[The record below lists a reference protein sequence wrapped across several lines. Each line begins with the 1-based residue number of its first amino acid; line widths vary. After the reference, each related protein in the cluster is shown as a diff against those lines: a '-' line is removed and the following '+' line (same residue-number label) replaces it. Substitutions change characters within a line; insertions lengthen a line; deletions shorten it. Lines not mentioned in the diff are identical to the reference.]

1 MNIRVFEQLYYPRSV
16 PSVET
21 PSPARSDSTRT
32 VPRLLGQPPIPV
44 RVRVPFSRTNDP
56 EFRLSA
62 GACVIGA
69 GARADVIVDDD
80 TISREHLAMNLV
92 PEGVLVRDLGSRNG
106 TYYNGHRITTMV
118 LSADASLR
126 LGKVEVRVTFDTD
139 LLADAEALE
148 TYGALE
154 ARSPQMRKLFGLL
167 RRLEGTLVS
176 VLLVGESGTG
186 KELIARAVHEKS
198 SVSAGPLVTLN
209 CGAMQSNLVRSE
221 LFGHRRGAF
230 TGAVEHR
237 LGAFQQADGGT
248 LFLDEIGELPLDVQ
262 PVLLRALQERE
273 VTPLGETSPRT
284 VNARVI
290 AATHRDLAEMVAEG
304 TFREDLYYRLNVIRL
319 DLPPLRERPE
329 DVQLLALSAARSR
342 GVAELPESVL
352 QALHAHT
359 WPGNVRELKHAI
371 EAYVAL
377 GSLPALSR
385 PLLQNFEL
393 ALGDQ
398 LDVQQPYETLKRE
411 FLDVFLTSYLKK
423 LMATTGGNVSQASR
437 MSGLERSYLNKL
449 VNLHRL
455 R

>member
-1 MNIRVFEQLYYPRSV
+1 
-16 PSVET
+16 
-21 PSPARSDSTRT
+21 
-32 VPRLLGQPPIPV
+32 
-44 RVRVPFSRTNDP
+44 
-56 EFRLSA
+56 
-62 GACVIGA
+62 
-69 GARADVIVDDD
+69 
-80 TISREHLAMNLV
+80 
-92 PEGVLVRDLGSRNG
+92 
-106 TYYNGHRITTMV
+106 
-118 LSADASLR
+118 
-126 LGKVEVRVTFDTD
+126 
-139 LLADAEALE
+139 
-148 TYGALE
+148 
-154 ARSPQMRKLFGLL
+154 
-167 RRLEGTLVS
+167 
-176 VLLVGESGTG
+176 
-186 KELIARAVHEKS
+186 
-198 SVSAGPLVTLN
+198 
-209 CGAMQSNLVRSE
+209 
-221 LFGHRRGAF
+221 
-230 TGAVEHR
+230 
-237 LGAFQQADGGT
+237 
-248 LFLDEIGELPLDVQ
+248 
-262 PVLLRALQERE
+262 
-273 VTPLGETSPRT
+273 
-284 VNARVI
+284 I

-319 DLPPLRERPE
+319 DLPPLRERAE

-359 WPGNVRELKHAI
+359 WPGNVRELNHAI